1 AGRSEARPLRLFVA
15 FEIPEPVRELVGDAV
30 APIRELHPRA
40 RWVPA
45 ENQHVTLKFLGATWP
60 RLLRWVTEAV
70 EGVAR
75 ASEPFSSRVEGLGA
89 FPSWRRARVLWAALD
104 DSQGRMSASRR
115 SSSGRWRQSSRR
127 SAARSPPTS
136 RSRGSTRR
144 SSWARSPC
152 GLGRRRA
159 NPSGWTASCCSGATC
174 GGRPRSTRPWTAFR
188 WVVELEHTFG

>member
-1 AGRSEARPLRLFVA
+1 MGRDRAGRSEARPLRLFVA

-104 DSQGRMSASRR
+104 DSQGRMSAI
-115 SSSGRWRQSSRR
+115 
-127 SAARSPPTS
+127 AAELERVLAAEFPPE
-136 RSRGSTRR
+136 
-144 SSWARSPC
+144 
-152 GLGRRRA
+152 RRA
-159 NPSGWTASCCSGATC
+159 FTPHLTVA
-174 GGRPRSTRPWTAFR
+174 RFDPP
-188 WVVELEHTFG
+188 VELGALSVRARTPASEPFRVDRIVLFRSHLRRPAPIYEAVDRFPLGG